1 MSKVYLADLSSY
13 YFSSQE
19 EYEQVKNLNSNQIKL
34 WLIKKVL
41 ADEIEIVDFQ
51 DWEDR

>member
-19 EYEQVKNLNSNQIKL
+19 EYEQVKTLDSNQLKL
-34 WLIKKVL
+34 WLINKVL
-41 ADEIEIVDFQ
+41 TDEIEVVDFQ